1 MRYINS
7 LLRRDSRRSSRSV
20 SAPTVMSSAHGE
32 QHELPQERVSHE
44 LPRFVA
50 RPQSVSESAVSDQ
63 RYLNQEQLHQFYM
76 MACLICR
83 WPISYYK
90 KAVYL
95 DSMRT
100 SDDSVSQ
107 DLESTDLFVK
117 QIGDKAMR
125 RCRRRH
131 VVASQELIKSMMTQ
145 MMASCH
151 HDASSLG
158 SLHVEAL
165 KMLQSCLTRLAELT
179 SAHAWPKP
187 KPVADI
193 ATDVQRYL
201 KEYLSRLR
209 QSLSFQYVDQTT
221 PGLYFF
227 LLNASP
233 AMSRQRISD
242 WSSEQCQGAWVLDLL
257 LLVCMPALDFKQ
269 LYKDGVNDVISPG
282 DALQSVILTCH
293 KGSGSVNKRLGRKT
307 LESRNSKRN
316 AVGGV
321 DKENQR
327 NTTTFSMT

>member
-7 LLRRDSRRSSRSV
+7 LLRGDSGSSPRSV
-20 SAPTVMSSAHGE
+20 SAPTVMNSARNE
-32 QHELPQERVSHE
+32 QRELPQERVSHE

-83 WPISYYK
+83 WPVSYHK
-90 KAVYL
+90 KAAYL
-95 DSMRT
+95 DSIRA

-107 DLESTDLFVK
+107 DLESTDCVVK
-117 QIGDKAMR
+117 QIGNKAMR

-131 VVASQELIKSMMTQ
+131 VVASQELVNSMMAQ
-145 MMASCH
+145 MMLSCH

-187 KPVADI
+187 KPIADI

-209 QSLSFQYVDQTT
+209 QPLSFRYVDQTT

-257 LLVCMPALDFKQ
+257 LLVCMPALDFKE
-269 LYKDGVNDVISPG
+269 LYQHGVNDIRAPD
-282 DALQSVILTCH
+282 DALQAVILANQEVNALVS
-293 KGSGSVNKRLGRKT
+293 KGYGSKL
-307 LESRNSKRN
+307 LESRDAKRN
-316 AVGGV
+316 AAGGV
-321 DKENQR
+321 GKENQR
-327 NTTTFSMT
+327 NTTGFSIT